1 MKQKRQKP
9 EKTTAIS
16 GKQATTSGGNDS
28 KIREKHTQKPHGL
41 CIKVFEFY
49 TKQG

>member
-28 KIREKHTQKPHGL
+28 NIQEKHTQKSYGF
-41 CIKVFEFY
+41 CIKA
-49 TKQG
+49 